1 MDIQTLTSF
10 FIWCT
15 ILSGSILAVW
25 TIFFVFAPDFAYRT
39 QSKFFV
45 IPREAY
51 NVVIYSAFALFR
63 ILFVV
68 FNLVPLVALLI
79 IG

>member
-1 MDIQTLTSF
+1 MDIQTLTTF
-10 FIWCT
+10 FMWCT
-15 ILSGSILAVW
+15 ILSGSVLAAW

-39 QSKFFV
+39 QSMLV
-45 IPREAY
+45 PIPREPY
-51 NVVIYSAFALFR
+51 NVVIYSAFAVFR

-68 FNLVPLVALLI
+68 FNVVPFVALLI